1 MSLSQPV
8 RTMLLAAVLIAVA
21 MMVRHHFERARV
33 TTEPEE
39 SYPPPVVRVAR
50 DSRPT
55 IVESNENWLD
65 TLPQQVPT
73 EAGSPLSDQ
82 QLPVL
87 PPAPLKR

>member
-8 RTMLLAAVLIAVA
+8 RTMLLAAVLITVA
-21 MMVRHHFERARV
+21 MAVRQHFERAPA
-33 TTEPEE
+33 TAEPEE
-39 SYPPPVVRVAR
+39 GYPPPVVRVAR
-50 DSRPT
+50 DARPT

-65 TLPQQVPT
+65 SVPPQVPT
-73 EAGSPLSDQ
+73 ETNSPLNDQ